1 MYMLRRIHSYI
12 CEKCGKGNNVSGS
25 RNPMNSV
32 VFEEAVPSA
41 GNRKRFDTIL
51 TTKCT
56 FLYADSH
63 ETKYFGSASCWYSAD
78 IARELFRNCRL
89 STSMQPDCAF
99 NKLTNKSVV
108 CSDEKVKH
116 CEGVPEVYL
125 LSSATLKMQLNSH
138 GAASIWYCT
147 IYHYSVACCPQF
159 DIEGVMYL
167 GKTKVSWN
175 EDLTKPWNSKRL
187 LLSATLCNAA
197 WDALQRDPLLR
208 YVGKGTCILEYVHQ
222 GDFGILHMRLP
233 LYEVQ
238 SYGVDQTE
246 EGFGDKVKKLFEKYK
261 PTGEQYYFGK
271 GIRINERVRQPV
283 DFRMITISC
292 DANSPIRQPMCEKR
306 SVVDPEGLIHESGQC
321 SCFRIWFRYN
331 VIKGLEDEPV
341 ECEYEHAYYPP
352 RESSTVGILRIH
364 PIFTSRYFGVD

>member
-1 MYMLRRIHSYI
+1 MWHR
-12 CEKCGKGNNVSGS
+12 
-25 RNPMNSV
+25 
-32 VFEEAVPSA
+32 
-41 GNRKRFDTIL
+41 
-51 TTKCT
+51 T
-56 FLYADSH
+56 FLLLTFIHLLSLVAGSVLIPYSH
-63 ETKYFGSASCWYSAD
+63 ETKYF
-78 IARELFRNCRL
+78 E
-89 STSMQPDCAF
+89 
-99 NKLTNKSVV
+99 
-108 CSDEKVKH
+108 
-116 CEGVPEVYL
+116 
-125 LSSATLKMQLNSH
+125 
-138 GAASIWYCT
+138 
-147 IYHYSVACCPQF
+147 F

-271 GIRINERVRQPV
+271 GIRINVL
-283 DFRMITISC
+283 T
-292 DANSPIRQPMCEKR
+292 K
-306 SVVDPEGLIHESGQC
+306 
-321 SCFRIWFRYN
+321 
-331 VIKGLEDEPV
+331 
-341 ECEYEHAYYPP
+341 
-352 RESSTVGILRIH
+352 
-364 PIFTSRYFGVD
+364 